1 MLQLNVTDN
10 DSPQNGP
17 PFSFSILKGEE
28 TSPFSIDQQG
38 VVKTVGP
45 LRKGQH
51 ILQVQV
57 RIELFSYVCCVV
69 GLQESLTAV
78 FLELDFMDP
87 CGSRIN
93 SQGTITDGVQ
103 Q

>member
-38 VVKTVGP
+38 VVKTAGP

-57 RIELFSYVCCVV
+57 RIELFFICLLCSRPSGESYSSV
-69 GLQESLTAV
+69 S
-78 FLELDFMDP
+78 
-87 CGSRIN
+87 
-93 SQGTITDGVQ
+93 
-103 Q
+103 